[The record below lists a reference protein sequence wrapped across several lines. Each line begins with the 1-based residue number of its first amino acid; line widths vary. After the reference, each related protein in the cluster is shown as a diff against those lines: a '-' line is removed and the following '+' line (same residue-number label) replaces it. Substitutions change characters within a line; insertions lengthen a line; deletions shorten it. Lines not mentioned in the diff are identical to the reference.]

1 MCGQS
6 SLAPRCLLLKLTL
19 TVGSTLLSNGICY
32 VAEFAVTSTQLI
44 DLLYLEGT
52 FDIWIFAF

>member
-6 SLAPRCLLLKLTL
+6 SLVPHCLLVKLTL

-32 VAEFAVTSTQLI
+32 VAEFAVTTQLI